1 MKVKNNHSLSMKKY
15 VSRHWDTKIEL
26 KKQWFLSLIRASDMF
41 IKTIKTIERIHTLN
55 CDYPYIYKI
64 MIYNKDK

>member
-26 KKQWFLSLIRASDMF
+26 KNQWFLSLIRASDMF
-41 IKTIKTIERIHTLN
+41 SLRQLNKWTKTYTILFTH
-55 CDYPYIYKI
+55 
-64 MIYNKDK
+64 